1 MSMSDDDRDIDIESD
16 DDGDSDN
23 GLGSSR
29 HTSTANFTQ
38 AEKRAHHNALER
50 RRRDHIKESFTN
62 LREAVPTLKGEKASR
77 AQILKKTTE
86 CIQTMRRKISENQ
99 KDIEEIRKQNSILD
113 QQSKLD
119 NIFHSKKIF
128 LIRLLF
134 QSPVRALESPNA
146 GDHFAEF
153 LSEDEVGSEDI
164 EDDDLDQPDFSRRN
178 KKMKTFHA

>member
-16 DDGDSDN
+16 EDGDSDN

-99 KDIEEIRKQNSILD
+99 KDIEEIRKQNNILAK
-113 QQSKLD
+113 Q
-119 NIFHSKKIF
+119 I
-128 LIRLLF
+128 
-134 QSPVRALESPNA
+134 RALESQN
-146 GDHFAEF
+146 GDQFTEF
-153 LSEDEVGSEDI
+153 LSEEEVGSEEA
-164 EDDDLDQPDFSRRN
+164 EDDDLDQDFSRRN

>member
-1 MSMSDDDRDIDIESD
+1 MSDDDRDIDIESD
-16 DDGDSDN
+16 EDGDSDT

-29 HTSTANFTQ
+29 HTNTANFTQ

-99 KDIEEIRKQNSILD
+99 KDIEEIKRQNNIIAKQI
-113 QQSKLD
+113 Q
-119 NIFHSKKIF
+119 
-128 LIRLLF
+128 
-134 QSPVRALESPNA
+134 ALESSN
-146 GDHFAEF
+146 GDQFSEF
-153 LSEDEVGSEDI
+153 LSDEEVGSE
-164 EDDDLDQPDFSRRN
+164 EADDEDLDQDFSRRN

>member
-29 HTSTANFTQ
+29 NTSTANFTQ

-86 CIQTMRRKISENQ
+86 CIQTLRRKINESE
-99 KDIEEIRKQNSILD
+99 KDIDDIRKQNKILEE
-113 QQSKLD
+113 QIQ
-119 NIFHSKKIF
+119 
-128 LIRLLF
+128 RLEGP
-134 QSPVRALESPNA
+134 SSN
-146 GDHFAEF
+146 GIDF
-153 LSEDEVGSEDI
+153 LSG
-164 EDDDLDQPDFSRRN
+164 DDLSSDAADVVEQSDFSRRS
-178 KKMKTFHA
+178 KKIKTFHA

>member
-16 DDGDSDN
+16 DDVDSDN

-29 HTSTANFTQ
+29 NTSTANFTQ

-86 CIQTMRRKISENQ
+86 CIQTLRRKISENQ
-99 KDIEEIRKQNSILD
+99 KDIEDIKKQNSRLD
-113 QQSKLD
+113 EQIRQLEGGSSNTSNGAD
-119 NIFHSKKIF
+119 F
-128 LIRLLF
+128 LSDDELG
-134 QSPVRALESPNA
+134 SDAEDALEQS
-146 GDHFAEF
+146 
-153 LSEDEVGSEDI
+153 
-164 EDDDLDQPDFSRRN
+164 DFSRRS
-178 KKMKTFHA
+178 KKLKTFHA

>member
-1 MSMSDDDRDIDIESD
+1 MSMSDDDKEIDIESD

-29 HTSTANFTQ
+29 HTSTANFSV

-99 KDIEEIRKQNSILD
+99 KDIEDIKKQNSILD
-113 QQSKLD
+113 QQ
-119 NIFHSKKIF
+119 
-128 LIRLLF
+128 IRAF
-134 QSPVRALESPNA
+134 ESSNN
-146 GDHFAEF
+146 DDDYQEF
-153 LSEDEVGSEDI
+153 LSEDEVGSEEPD
-164 EDDDLDQPDFSRRN
+164 DDDLDQPDFSRRI

>member
-16 DDGDSDN
+16 DDNDSEN

-86 CIQTMRRKISENQ
+86 CIQTMRRKIAESQ
-99 KDIEEIRKQNSILD
+99 KDIEEIKKQNSILD
-113 QQSKLD
+113 EQ
-119 NIFHSKKIF
+119 
-128 LIRLLF
+128 IR
-134 QSPVRALESPNA
+134 RLESPNSN
-146 GDHFAEF
+146 GY
-153 LSEDEVGSEDI
+153 S
-164 EDDDLDQPDFSRRN
+164 DLVVEGEEADSDADVDPEQPDFNRRN

>member
-16 DDGDSDN
+16 DDADSDT

-99 KDIEEIRKQNSILD
+99 KDIDEIKKQNAILE
-113 QQSKLD
+113 QQ
-119 NIFHSKKIF
+119 
-128 LIRLLF
+128 IR
-134 QSPVRALESPNA
+134 SLESPMAN
-146 GDHFAEF
+146 GDSYVEYF
-153 LSEDEVGSEDI
+153 SEEDVGSEDV
-164 EDDDLDQPDFSRRN
+164 DDDEGLGQQDFSRRN

>member
-38 AEKRAHHNALER
+38 A
-50 RRRDHIKESFTN
+50 
-62 LREAVPTLKGEKASR
+62 SR

-86 CIQTMRRKISENQ
+86 CIQTMRRKISDNQ
-99 KDIEEIRKQNSILD
+99 KDIDEIKKQNIILD
-113 QQSKLD
+113 QQ
-119 NIFHSKKIF
+119 
-128 LIRLLF
+128 IR
-134 QSPVRALESPNA
+134 AMESPNA
-146 GDHFAEF
+146 DHYTEF
-153 LSEDEVGSEDI
+153 LSEEELGSEEAD
-164 EDDDLDQPDFSRRN
+164 DDDLDQPDFSRRT

>member
-99 KDIEEIRKQNSILD
+99 KDIEEIKKQNSLLD
-113 QQSKLD
+113 QQ
-119 NIFHSKKIF
+119 I
-128 LIRLLF
+128 
-134 QSPVRALESPNA
+134 RALEGPND
-146 GDHFAEF
+146 DHFSEF
-153 LSEDEVGSEDI
+153 LSDDELGSE
-164 EDDDLDQPDFSRRN
+164 EADDDEIDQPDFSRRN

>member
-86 CIQTMRRKISENQ
+86 CIQTLRRKISENQ
-99 KDIEEIRKQNSILD
+99 KDIEEIKKQNSILD
-113 QQSKLD
+113 EQIRRLEGSTSNGTD
-119 NIFHSKKIF
+119 F
-128 LIRLLF
+128 LSGDDL
-134 QSPVRALESPNA
+134 SSDVEDALEQA
-146 GDHFAEF
+146 
-153 LSEDEVGSEDI
+153 
-164 EDDDLDQPDFSRRN
+164 DFSRRS

>member
-62 LREAVPTLKGEKASR
+62 LREAVPTLKGEKVKATYSIENNMILTNNDFVIQASR

-99 KDIEEIRKQNSILD
+99 KDIEEIKKQNIILD
-113 QQSKLD
+113 QQ
-119 NIFHSKKIF
+119 I
-128 LIRLLF
+128 
-134 QSPVRALESPNA
+134 RALECSN
-146 GDHFAEF
+146 GDDPYAEF
-153 LSEDEVGSEDI
+153 LSEDEVGSEDD
-164 EDDDLDQPDFSRRN
+164 DDDLDQPDFSRRN

>member
-99 KDIEEIRKQNSILD
+99 KDIEEIKKQNSILD
-113 QQSKLD
+113 QQ
-119 NIFHSKKIF
+119 I
-128 LIRLLF
+128 
-134 QSPVRALESPNA
+134 RALESPNA
-146 GDHFAEF
+146 DHYAEF

>member
-16 DDGDSDN
+16 DDADSDT

-86 CIQTMRRKISENQ
+86 CIQTMRRKISDNQ
-99 KDIEEIRKQNSILD
+99 KDIEEIRKQNFILD
-113 QQSKLD
+113 QQ
-119 NIFHSKKIF
+119 I
-128 LIRLLF
+128 
-134 QSPVRALESPNA
+134 RALESPN
-146 GDHFAEF
+146 GDSLAEF
-153 LSEDEVGSEDI
+153 LSDEELESE
-164 EDDDLDQPDFSRRN
+164 EAEDDLDQPDFSRRN

>member
-16 DDGDSDN
+16 DDVDSDN

-29 HTSTANFTQ
+29 HTSTANFSQ

-86 CIQTMRRKISENQ
+86 CIQTLRRKISENQ
-99 KDIEEIRKQNSILD
+99 KDIEDIKKQNSILD
-113 QQSKLD
+113 EQ
-119 NIFHSKKIF
+119 
-128 LIRLLF
+128 IR
-134 QSPVRALESPNA
+134 RLEGNPSN
-146 GDHFAEF
+146 GSEF
-153 LSEDEVGSEDI
+153 LSG
-164 EDDDLDQPDFSRRN
+164 DDLSDVEDALEQSDFSRRS
-178 KKMKTFHA
+178 KKLKTFHA

>member
-16 DDGDSDN
+16 EDGDSDT

-29 HTSTANFTQ
+29 HTNTANFTQ

-86 CIQTMRRKISENQ
+86 CIQTMGRKISENQ
-99 KDIEEIRKQNSILD
+99 KDIEEIKRQNNIIAKQI
-113 QQSKLD
+113 Q
-119 NIFHSKKIF
+119 
-128 LIRLLF
+128 
-134 QSPVRALESPNA
+134 ALESSN
-146 GDHFAEF
+146 GDQFSEF
-153 LSEDEVGSEDI
+153 LSDEEVGSE
-164 EDDDLDQPDFSRRN
+164 EADDEDLDQDFSRRN

>member
-1 MSMSDDDRDIDIESD
+1 ISMSDDDRDIDIESD
-16 DDGDSDN
+16 DDQDSDN

-99 KDIEEIRKQNSILD
+99 KDIEEIKKQNTILD
-113 QQSKLD
+113 QQ
-119 NIFHSKKIF
+119 I
-128 LIRLLF
+128 
-134 QSPVRALESPNA
+134 RALQNSN
-146 GDHFAEF
+146 GDDSYADF
-153 LSEDEVGSEDI
+153 LSEDEIGSEEAD
-164 EDDDLDQPDFSRRN
+164 DDDLDEADFSRRN

>member
-16 DDGDSDN
+16 DDVDSDN

-29 HTSTANFTQ
+29 HTNTANFSQ

-99 KDIEEIRKQNSILD
+99 KDIEDMKMQNSILD
-113 QQSKLD
+113 EQ
-119 NIFHSKKIF
+119 
-128 LIRLLF
+128 IRRLEGGASNDQEYVSGEEL
-134 QSPVRALESPNA
+134 SSDVEDALEKA
-146 GDHFAEF
+146 
-153 LSEDEVGSEDI
+153 
-164 EDDDLDQPDFSRRN
+164 DFSRRN
-178 KKMKTFHA
+178 KKMKTFHS